1 MKPLLARTLIL
12 LAVFGLV
19 AAPPLSSGN
28 AALRRAVQ
36 AYQSADYST
45 AAVEYERA
53 ARLLPW
59 RADLWEWAGLS
70 ASLGGESGR
79 ALAFLETAHDR
90 DAVSTPQGWDF
101 LGLARWETGDFA
113 GAQSAW
119 NEGSQAYPD
128 YTLFLYRLA
137 LAARLQGDRAA
148 EQDALTRWLSLEEHA
163 PSHYRLGLLLI
174 SSDTGRALSELMAA
188 ARLDPAFDPAIQTLR
203 TTLNLASL
211 ETDESRRLVVL
222 ARGLG
227 LVNEW
232 ELAVD
237 LLERAVQS
245 DPRNAEAWA
254 WLGEARDQLG
264 EDGLAEL
271 ERARDL
277 DPQSAVIH
285 SLLGLHW
292 KRVGEPRKALI
303 EFDIAAQLDPENPA
317 MLAALGEAYAAYGDL
332 PLALAAYQQAAN
344 LDPDDPVYW
353 RLLSAF
359 CVQYNM
365 LVQEVGLPAAFI
377 ALDLDPKNALSYDT
391 LGQAHFAVGLANV
404 AELNFIDALRLDPDL
419 ASAHLH
425 LAMVYLQRSEWEA
438 AREHLVRAR
447 DLDDGEIGQFAA
459 QLLAQYFP

>member
-1 MKPLLARTLIL
+1 MLIL
-12 LAVFGLV
+12 AAVLGLV
-19 AAPPLSSGN
+19 AAPPVATGYAS
-28 AALRRAVQ
+28 LRRAGQ

-45 AAVEYERA
+45 AAAEYERA
-53 ARLLPW
+53 ARLFPW

-70 ASLGGESGR
+70 AYLNDEGHR
-79 ALAFLETAHDR
+79 ALALLEAAYAR
-90 DAVSTPQGWDF
+90 DAISTPQGWDF
-101 LGLARWETGDFA
+101 LGLARWEKDDVA

-128 YTLFLYRLA
+128 YTLFFYRLA
-137 LAARLQGDRAA
+137 LAARLQKDRAA
-148 EQDALTRWLSLEEHA
+148 EQESLTHLLTLEEHA

-174 SSDTGRALSELMAA
+174 LSDTGRAVSELMSA
-188 ARLDPAFDPAIQTLR
+188 ARLDPAFDPAVQTLR

-211 ETDESRRLVVL
+211 EADESRRLVIL

-237 LLERAVQS
+237 LLQRATQV
-245 DPRNAEAWA
+245 DPQNAEGWA
-254 WLGEARDQLG
+254 WLGEARGQLG

-271 ERARDL
+271 ERARGL
-277 DPQSAVIH
+277 DPRSAVIR

-292 KRVGEPRKALI
+292 KRAGEPRKALV
-303 EFDIAAQLDPENPA
+303 EFEAAARLDPENPA

-332 PLALAAYQQAAN
+332 PPALAAYQQAAN

-365 LVQEVGLPAAFI
+365 LVQEVGLPAAFL
-377 ALDLDPKNALSYDT
+377 ALDLDPESALSYDT
-391 LGQAHFAVGLANV
+391 LGQAHFAVGLV
-404 AELNFIDALRLDPDL
+404 RQAELNFQDALRLDPDL
-419 ASAHLH
+419 AAAHLH
-425 LAMVYLQRSEWEA
+425 LAMIYLQRSEWEA
-438 AREHLVRAR
+438 AREHLIRAR
-447 DLDDGEIGQFAA
+447 DLDGGEIGQFAA

>member
-1 MKPLLARTLIL
+1 MKSFLARTLVL
-12 LAVFGLV
+12 LAVLGLI
-19 AAPPLSSGN
+19 AAPPIFSGY
-28 AALRRAVQ
+28 ASLRRAGQ
-36 AYQSADYST
+36 AHQSGDYST
-45 AAVEYERA
+45 AAAEYERA

-70 ASLGGESGR
+70 AYLNGQGSK
-79 ALAFLETAHDR
+79 ALALLETAYER
-90 DAVSTPQGWDF
+90 GVIATPQGWDI
-101 LGLARWETGDFA
+101 LGLARWERGDSA
-113 GAQSAW
+113 GAQAAW
-119 NEGSQAYPD
+119 EEGSQAYPD
-128 YTLFLYRLA
+128 YTLFFYRLA
-137 LAARLQGDRAA
+137 LAARLQKDRAA

-174 SSDTGRALSELMAA
+174 LSDADRALPHFMSA
-188 ARLDPAFDPAIQTLR
+188 ARLDPAFDPVVQTLR

-211 ETDESRRLVVL
+211 ETDESKRLVVL

-232 ELAVD
+232 ELAAD
-237 LLERAVQS
+237 LLERAIRS
-245 DPRNAEAWA
+245 DAQNAEAWA
-254 WLGEARDQLG
+254 WLGEARGHLG
-264 EDGLAEL
+264 GDGLAEL
-271 ERARDL
+271 TRARDL
-277 DPQSAVIH
+277 DPQSAVVH

-303 EFDIAAQLDPENPA
+303 EFDIAAQLEPENPA

-344 LDPDDPVYW
+344 LNPDDPIYW

-377 ALDLDPKNALSYDT
+377 ALDLDPDNALSYDV
-391 LGQAHFAVGLANV
+391 LGQAHLAAGLANV
-404 AELNFIDALRLDPDL
+404 AELNFMDALRLDPDL

-425 LAMVYLQRSEWEA
+425 LAMVYLQRSEWES

-447 DLDDGEIGQFAA
+447 DLDDGEVGQFAA